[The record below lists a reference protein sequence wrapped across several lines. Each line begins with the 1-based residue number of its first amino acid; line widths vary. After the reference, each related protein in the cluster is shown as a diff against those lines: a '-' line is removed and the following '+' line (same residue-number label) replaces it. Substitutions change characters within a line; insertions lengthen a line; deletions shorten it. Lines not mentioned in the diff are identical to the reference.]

1 MEIVLGPFDLPKK
14 DHFPLILVPRNKT
27 AKYEDMGYFMD
38 EENFF
43 KTLRSFVAFD
53 VGVMTRGPGY
63 TRRGPGSG
71 SRKNF
76 SRGPG
81 SRSNLASGVLT
92 PRG

>member
-38 EENFF
+38 EENFL

-71 SRKNF
+71 VGVKEIKI
-76 SRGPG
+76 PG
-81 SRSNLASGVLT
+81 SGVGVKSCF
-92 PRG
+92 RGFDP